1 MVVCVEPDADRLAHT
16 RETLESAGDLT
27 TVGVRT
33 VEETLDLVTAETVDC
48 VVTALDLPDGD
59 GLDLMRQVREKT
71 PETGCILYSER
82 SVRDIETATAGT
94 VVAEYIFR
102 DLPDAERRL
111 RDLVRNVAANR
122 TQIGYP
128 VSDDE
133 SDRLAA
139 LDRYDVDY
147 LATLETFDRMT
158 RLARAHFDV
167 SVAFVGLIEDREE
180 RFIACHGADWERLAR
195 EDSIC
200 TWAMLEND
208 VTVIEDVQT
217 DDRFAANHAL
227 RDMDIRAYAGTNL
240 EDGEGNVLGT
250 LCLTNDEP
258 RRFDETDRLHL
269 RLFAE
274 EVSEQLELRRQLA
287 AVEGVG
293 D

>member
-1 MVVCVEPDADRLAHT
+1 M
-16 RETLESAGDLT
+16 
-27 TVGVRT
+27 
-33 VEETLDLVTAETVDC
+33 EETLDLVTAETVDC